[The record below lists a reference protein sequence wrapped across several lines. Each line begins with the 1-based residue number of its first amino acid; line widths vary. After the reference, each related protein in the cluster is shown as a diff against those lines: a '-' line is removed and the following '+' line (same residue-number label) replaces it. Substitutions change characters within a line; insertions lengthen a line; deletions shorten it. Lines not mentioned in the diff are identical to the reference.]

1 MAMEAL
7 NSAETTPPMPALSSS
22 EELVNESFT
31 KKKRSRRPRNIDESN
46 PSPPSEDE
54 YLALCLIMLARGG
67 PTTTF
72 ASASGPDANNTSST
86 VPENSPAKSSY
97 KCSVCEKVFP
107 SYQALGGHK
116 ASHRKSTS
124 ETAAAQQPPSSGG
137 ATAAASAKSHVCTIC
152 NKSFPTGQ
160 ALGGHKRCHYEGGV
174 TTAKSSANSAVS
186 DGAAATSTVTHSKID
201 FDLNLPA
208 LPDNLSVVDFD
219 GAVRN
224 CSFDQEVESPHP
236 LKKARPFTL

>member
-1 MAMEAL
+1 MEAL
-7 NSAETTPPMPALSSS
+7 DSAGTTPPMPALSSS
-22 EELVNESFT
+22 DELVNESSFT
-31 KKKRSRRPRNIDESN
+31 KKKRSKRPRIIDQSN
-46 PSPPSEDE
+46 PSPPSEEE

-67 PTTTF
+67 PSAT
-72 ASASGPDANNTSST
+72 ASASDAGNTSFIA
-86 VPENSPAKSSY
+86 PENSPAKSSY

-116 ASHRKSTS
+116 ASHRKSTA
-124 ETAAAQQPPSSGG
+124 ETTAAQQPPSSGC
-137 ATAAASAKSHVCTIC
+137 ATVAGSGKSHVCTIC

-174 TTAKSSANSAVS
+174 NTAKSYANSTVS
-186 DGAAATSTVTHSKID
+186 EGAAATSTVTHSRID

-219 GAVRN
+219 EAVRN
-224 CSFDQEVESPHP
+224 SPFDQEVESPHP